1 MSIVGLPLGITA
13 SGAVEVAAGR
23 TAYNLTALGNAQI
36 DTGEKQFGSSSL
48 ELDGTG
54 DAATTGTSTDTGTDF
69 YHMGGPWT
77 IELWFNPSAAGSA
90 SAYLITDRISGY
102 GNRNMQLIYRNADNK
117 IQFGW
122 NAYNGSDPTQQIGG
136 GAPSQLSAAV
146 TLNTW
151 NHVAMVYDGSN
162 TAVWLNGTRFSN
174 VAMTYS
180 NLEMNGTGQWGIGG
194 DIDNAALPFN
204 QGATGYIDEVRISS
218 VARYST
224 SSSSFTVPTSA
235 FTDDDDTLALYHF
248 EGSNGN
254 TSGTGFADDTA
265 GRSAETLEANGN
277 AQIDTAQ
284 KKFGS
289 SSVDFD
295 GTNSYLE
302 NNSNWDP
309 TTNWTIEF
317 FMRSDVLSGNFGALF
332 YFGNQNTSKGWAIEE
347 NGNTGGI
354 SLITSNDGSSGMSV
368 RLTGTITASTQHHVA
383 IVLQGT
389 SGEMFIDGTSVSTG
403 TVDPIAGDASSV
415 FRIGGGQGGLS
426 SGNFGGNTSVTWY
439 SGHLDEVRISNTA
452 RYTTGFTAPSS
463 AFTNDENTLALWHF
477 EGSDGATSGAGF
489 EDDIT

>member
-36 DTGEKQFGSSSL
+36 DTAVKQFGSSSL

-54 DAATTGTSTDTGTDF
+54 DAATTGTSTDTGNDF

-77 IELWFNPSAAGSA
+77 FEFWFRPVTDTGDA
-90 SAYLITDRISGY
+90 SAYLLTDRSAGY
-102 GNRNMQLIYRNADNK
+102 STRNFQLIYRNFDRK
-117 IQFGW
+117 VQMGW
-122 NAYNGSDPTQQIGG
+122 IASNGSDPSQTLGG
-136 GAPSQLSAAV
+136 GSPLSAAV
-146 TLNTW
+146 TLDTW
-151 NHVAMVYDGSN
+151 NHVAMVYDGTETS
-162 TAVWLNGTRFSN
+162 TYLNGTRFQN
-174 VAMTYS
+174 NTMTYS
-180 NLEMNGTGQWGIGG
+180 NLEINATGQFGIGG

-204 QGATGYIDEVRISS
+204 QGGTGYIDEVRISS
-218 VARYST
+218 TARYDP

-265 GRSAETLEANGN
+265 GRSAETLVANGN

-295 GTNSYLE
+295 GSNSFLS

-317 FMRSDVLSGNFGALF
+317 FMRSDVLSGKFGALF

-368 RLTGTITASTQHHVA
+368 RLSGTITASTQHHVA

-477 EGSDGATSGAGF
+477 EGSDGATTGAGF